1 MDETTLKELLIK
13 VAEGEM
19 TPDEASNRLQVLP
32 YENLDYAKIDLNREL
47 RTGHPEVIFCLGK
60 TAEQIAGIIEKMT
73 ETEAL
78 ILGTKATLEQF
89 SEVKRKISRTA
100 LAEKNLI
107 LSYFDKAKMIV
118 VSTPEKLGFI
128 TPDVFGVN
136 AEINGPHI
144 AVITAGTAD
153 IPIAEEA
160 AITIELYG
168 GKVNRIYD
176 VGVAGLHRLLDK
188 LEEIRSADVLIVV
201 AGMEGALASVVGGL
215 VSRPVIA
222 VPTSV
227 GYGAS
232 MSGLTALFSMLNS
245 CSLGVSVMN
254 IDNGFGAGN
263 LAMMITEK
271 RTK

>member
-1 MDETTLKELLIK
+1 MDESTLKELLKNI
-13 VAEGEM
+13 ADGEI
-19 TPDEASNRLQVLP
+19 TPDEASKRIQVLP
-32 YENLDYAKIDLNREL
+32 YENLDFARIDMHRKL
-47 RTGHPEVIFCLGK
+47 RTGRAEVIFCQGK
-60 TAEQIAGIIEKMT
+60 TPEQIAGIIQKMA

-78 ILGTKATLEQF
+78 ILGTKATTEQF
-89 SEVKRKISRTA
+89 EEVLNLIDEGR
-100 LAEKNLI
+100 LAEKGLI
-107 LSYFDKAKMIV
+107 LSYFKKARMIV
-118 VSTPEKLGFI
+118 VSTRERLTDIENKRAGFS
-128 TPDVFGVN
+128 
-136 AEINGPHI
+136 EPHV

-160 AITIELYG
+160 ALTIELYG
-168 GKVNRIYD
+168 GKANRIYD

-188 LEEIRSADVLIVV
+188 VEEIRSADVVIVA
-201 AGMEGALASVVGGL
+201 AGMEGALTSVVGGL

-232 MSGLTALFSMLNS
+232 MGGMTALFAMLNS

-263 LAMMITEK
+263 LAMMIVDPK
-271 RTK
+271 